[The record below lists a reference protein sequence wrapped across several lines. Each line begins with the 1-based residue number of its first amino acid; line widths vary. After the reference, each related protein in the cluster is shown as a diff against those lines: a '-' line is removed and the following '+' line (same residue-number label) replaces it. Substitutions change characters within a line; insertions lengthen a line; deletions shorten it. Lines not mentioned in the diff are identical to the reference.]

1 MANARSSQFPPY
13 ESTEIISLQFSNS
26 TDTALLSDENT
37 EVGKIWAATLKTYL
51 DHPETGIV
59 WWGIVHHAP
68 NKAKLFIDWKSL
80 AGRGQ
85 FEASQQATELA
96 SAWKSITV
104 APATRDTYTFTSSD
118 VARQTALSSTY
129 DTVTALLNFRFA
141 NALTSSEFQ
150 QLDAVL
156 QELDRTIMLSPGAV
170 VASYS
175 IGGWSSDR
183 RSYCAAY
190 RYLNADALRNFIQGD
205 NRVRELLQVLQS
217 RASGGM
223 ELEFLE
229 TRVYKQGWQ
238 GSVTKTEPDNQTL
251 SGFMAE
257 TQALFQSFDSVGIRG
272 I

>member
-1 MANARSSQFPPY
+1 MANSQFPPY
-13 ESTEIISLQFSNS
+13 EGTEVIGFQFSNS
-26 TDTALLSDENT
+26 TDPASLSDENS

-59 WWGIVHHAP
+59 WWGIVHDAA
-68 NKAKLFIDWKSL
+68 NKAKLFI
-80 AGRGQ
+80 
-85 FEASQQATELA
+85 ELA

-104 APATRDTYTFTSSD
+104 APATKDVYKFSSSD
-118 VARQTALSSTY
+118 VARQTALSSTN
-129 DTVTALLNFRFA
+129 DTVTAHLSFRFA
-141 NALTSSEFQ
+141 NSLNSSEVQ

-156 QELDRTIMLSPGAV
+156 KELDCAIMLSPGAV

-175 IGGWSSDR
+175 IGGWSSDH
-183 RSYCAAY
+183 RSYSAAY
-190 RYLNADALRNFIQGD
+190 RYLNANALRNFIQGD
-205 NRVRELLQVLQS
+205 NKVRELLQILQS

-238 GSVTKTEPDNQTL
+238 GSVTKTEPDNPTL

-257 TQALFQSFDSVGIRG
+257 AQAMFTF
-272 I
+272 

>member
-1 MANARSSQFPPY
+1 MANSRSSQFPPY
-13 ESTEIISLQFSNS
+13 EGTEIISLQFSNS
-26 TDTALLSDENT
+26 SNHASLSDQNT

-59 WWGIVHHAP
+59 WWGIVHDAP

-205 NRVRELLQVLQS
+205 NRVRELLQVLQP

>member
-26 TDTALLSDENT
+26 TDPALLSDENT

-59 WWGIVHHAP
+59 WWGIVHNAP

-205 NRVRELLQVLQS
+205 NRVRESLQVLQS

>member
-1 MANARSSQFPPY
+1 MANSRSSQFPSY
-13 ESTEIISLQFSNS
+13 EGTEVIGFQFSNS
-26 TDTALLSDENT
+26 TDPASLSDGNT

-59 WWGIVHHAP
+59 WWGIVRDAP

-104 APATRDTYTFTSSD
+104 APATKDTYKFTSSD

-129 DTVTALLNFRFA
+129 DTITALFNFRFA
-141 NALTSSEFQ
+141 NALTSSDAA
-150 QLDAVL
+150 QLDAVF
-156 QELDRTIMLSPGAV
+156 QELDRAIMLSPGAV

-183 RSYCAAY
+183 RSYCTAY

-205 NRVRELLQVLQS
+205 NNVRELLQS

-223 ELEFLE
+223 ELEFME

-238 GSVTKTEPDNQTL
+238 GSVTKTEPDNPTL

>member
-1 MANARSSQFPPY
+1 MVNSQFPPY
-13 ESTEIISLQFSNS
+13 EGTEVIGLQFSNS
-26 TDTALLSDENT
+26 SDPASLSDENS

-59 WWGIVHHAP
+59 WWGIVHDAP

-80 AGRGQ
+80 AGRAQ

-104 APATRDTYTFTSSD
+104 APAKKDVYKFTSSD

-129 DTVTALLNFRFA
+129 DTVTAHLSFGFA
-141 NALTSSEFQ
+141 NSLNSSEVQ

-156 QELDRTIMLSPGAV
+156 QELDRAIMLSPGAV

-175 IGGWSSDR
+175 IGGWSSDN
-183 RSYCAAY
+183 RSYSAAY
-190 RYLNADALRNFIQGD
+190 RYLNANGLRNFIQGD
-205 NRVRELLQVLQS
+205 NKVRELLQILQS

-238 GSVTKTEPDNQTL
+238 GSVTKTEPDNPTL

-257 TQALFQSFDSVGIRG
+257 AQAMFTF
-272 I
+272 

>member
-1 MANARSSQFPPY
+1 MANSRTSQFPPY
-13 ESTEIISLQFSNS
+13 EGTEIIGFQFSNS
-26 TDTALLSDENT
+26 TDPASLSDENT
-37 EVGKIWAATLKTYL
+37 EVGKIWAATLKAYL

-59 WWGIVHHAP
+59 WWGIVHDGP

-96 SAWKSITV
+96 STWKSITV
-104 APATRDTYTFTSSD
+104 APATKDIYTFTSSD
-118 VARQTALSSTY
+118 VARQTALSNTY
-129 DTVTALLNFRFA
+129 DTVTALFNFRFA

-156 QELDRTIMLSPGAV
+156 QELDRAIMLSPGAV

-175 IGGWSSDR
+175 IGGSSSDR

-205 NRVRELLQVLQS
+205 NKVRELLQVLQS

-238 GSVTKTEPDNQTL
+238 GSVTKTEPDNPTL

>member
-1 MANARSSQFPPY
+1 MANSRASQFPPY
-13 ESTEIISLQFSNS
+13 EGTEVIGFQFSNS
-26 TDTALLSDENT
+26 TDPASLSDENS
-37 EVGKIWAATLKTYL
+37 ELGKIWAATLKTYL

-59 WWGIVHHAP
+59 WWGIVHDAP

-104 APATRDTYTFTSSD
+104 APATKDTYKFTSSD

-129 DTVTALLNFRFA
+129 DTVTALLDFRFA
-141 NALTSSEFQ
+141 NALTSSEVQ

-156 QELDRTIMLSPGAV
+156 QELDRAIMLSPGAV

-175 IGGWSSDR
+175 IGGWSSDC
-183 RSYCAAY
+183 RSYSAAY

-205 NRVRELLQVLQS
+205 KKVRELLQVLQS

-223 ELEFLE
+223 QLEFLE

-238 GSVTKTEPDNQTL
+238 GSVAKTEPDNPAL

-257 TQALFQSFDSVGIRG
+257 AQAMFTF
-272 I
+272 

>member
-1 MANARSSQFPPY
+1 MANARSSQFAPY

-26 TDTALLSDENT
+26 TDPALLSDENT

-59 WWGIVHHAP
+59 WWGIVHDAP

-80 AGRGQ
+80 AGRSQ

>member
-1 MANARSSQFPPY
+1 
-13 ESTEIISLQFSNS
+13 
-26 TDTALLSDENT
+26 
-37 EVGKIWAATLKTYL
+37 
-51 DHPETGIV
+51 
-59 WWGIVHHAP
+59 
-68 NKAKLFIDWKSL
+68 
-80 AGRGQ
+80 
-85 FEASQQATELA
+85 
-96 SAWKSITV
+96 
-104 APATRDTYTFTSSD
+104 
-118 VARQTALSSTY
+118 
-129 DTVTALLNFRFA
+129 
-141 NALTSSEFQ
+141 
-150 QLDAVL
+150 
-156 QELDRTIMLSPGAV
+156 MLSPGAV

>member
-1 MANARSSQFPPY
+1 MANSRTSQFPPY
-13 ESTEIISLQFSNS
+13 EGTEIIGFQFSNS
-26 TDTALLSDENT
+26 TDPASLSDENT

-59 WWGIVHHAP
+59 WWGIVHDAP
-68 NKAKLFIDWKSL
+68 NKTKLFIDWKSL

-96 SAWKSITV
+96 STWKSITV
-104 APATRDTYTFTSSD
+104 APATKDIYTFTSSD
-118 VARQTALSSTY
+118 VARQTALSNTY
-129 DTVTALLNFRFA
+129 DTVTALFNFRFA

-156 QELDRTIMLSPGAV
+156 QELDRAIMLSPGAV

-205 NRVRELLQVLQS
+205 NKVRELLQVLQS

-238 GSVTKTEPDNQTL
+238 GSVTKTEPDNPTL

>member
-1 MANARSSQFPPY
+1 MTLR
-13 ESTEIISLQFSNS
+13 TK
-26 TDTALLSDENT
+26 LSC
-37 EVGKIWAATLKTYL
+37 LS
-51 DHPETGIV
+51 
-59 WWGIVHHAP
+59 
-68 NKAKLFIDWKSL
+68 SL
-80 AGRGQ
+80 AGRAQ

-96 SAWKSITV
+96 STWKSVTV
-104 APATRDTYTFTSSD
+104 APASKDTYKFTSSD

-141 NALTSSEFQ
+141 NALTSSEIQ
-150 QLDAVL
+150 QLDAIL
-156 QELDRTIMLSPGAV
+156 QQLDRAIMLSPGAV

-175 IGGWSSDR
+175 IGGWGSDC

-205 NRVRELLQVLQS
+205 NKVRGLLEILQS

-223 ELEFLE
+223 QLEFLQ

-238 GSVTKTEPDNQTL
+238 GSVTKTEPDNPTL

-257 TQALFQSFDSVGIRG
+257 AQALFTF
-272 I
+272 